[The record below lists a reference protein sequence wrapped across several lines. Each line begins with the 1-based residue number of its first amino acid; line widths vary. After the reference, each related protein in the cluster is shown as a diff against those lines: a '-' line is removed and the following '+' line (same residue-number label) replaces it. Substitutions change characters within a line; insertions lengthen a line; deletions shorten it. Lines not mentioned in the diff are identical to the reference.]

1 MKTNDEN
8 KKEIQKVYYRER
20 NKNIFKIR
28 FSAAERALLHDM
40 MEKDGWLN
48 MSSFIRY
55 KLFGFKTDEELKK
68 MIDRKNP
75 ESIGR
80 LLKLQMLELA
90 RTFEYLSYRY
100 DKDMA
105 QLYREEGVNLQDWID
120 ATNSSHHALISR
132 FNDMFVLLRMIAK
145 KLDLDDYFVMET
157 ESSAIDMETA
167 TKEELDELARQIR
180 LEQIALGLPNTF
192 D

>member
-28 FSAAERALLHDM
+28 FSATERALLQDM

-55 KLFGFKTDEELKK
+55 KLFGFKIDEELKK

-145 KLDLDDYFVMET
+145 KLDLEDYFVMET

>member
-1 MKTNDEN
+1 
-8 KKEIQKVYYRER
+8 
-20 NKNIFKIR
+20 
-28 FSAAERALLHDM
+28 M

-55 KLFGFKTDEELKK
+55 KLFGFKIDEELKK

-145 KLDLDDYFVMET
+145 KLDLEDYFVMET

>member
-28 FSAAERALLHDM
+28 FSATERALLQDM

-90 RTFEYLSYRY
+90 RTFEYLIYRY

-145 KLDLDDYFVMET
+145 KLDLEDYFVMET